1 MNVLNSAQDSVRS
14 SFSNVTLVNRF
25 EEINEI
31 LRDNVNSGDRFS
43 VLSHALFFSRNSPGT
58 ARRILSLNLDCL
70 KFSDVFAVY
79 RNVLLDAVHLTRI
92 RDNWRQGDHDGQRL
106 GFVIPLTAQFCLAVA
121 KWAEMACQSGKMVKV

>member
-1 MNVLNSAQDSVRS
+1 MYVLNSAQDSVRS

-31 LRDNVNSGDRFS
+31 LRDNVTPGDRFS
-43 VLSHALFFSRNSPGT
+43 VLSHVLFFSRNSPGT

-79 RNVLLDAVHLTRI
+79 RN
-92 RDNWRQGDHDGQRL
+92 DH
-106 GFVIPLTAQFCLAVA
+106 
-121 KWAEMACQSGKMVKV
+121 